1 MRFSCKKYEII
12 TTQVENKNR
21 QSQKSVLEW
30 AQKSCNIQESWVFT
44 EETNL
49 ICVWSCTVFV
59 STQLSQEEVAV
70 PSLKKRMTEVYLI
83 MWYVFEIYKLDLN
96 ITKHFSDIIDIMY
109 LLFIH
114 YFWYQLKMA
123 LL

>member
-1 MRFSCKKYEII
+1 MPFSCKKYEII
-12 TTQVENKNR
+12 TTEGENKNH
-21 QSQKSVLEW
+21 QSQRSVPQR
-30 AQKSCNIQESWVFT
+30 AHTICSTQEAWVFT

-49 ICVWSCTVFV
+49 ICIRRYTLFV

-70 PSLKKRMTEVYLI
+70 PSLKKRMTEVYFV
-83 MWYVFEIYKLDLN
+83 MWCVFGIYQLDLN
-96 ITKHFSDIIDIMY
+96 IAKQFSDIIDIMY

-114 YFWYQLKMA
+114 YFWYHLKTA